1 MLCWNSFQ
9 LLCTSKTLE
18 SLTVKACRL
27 GLKPEDISMNMK
39 YRISKGKLSLTIL
52 ILTYLFYMKSSFVQI
67 LDRNAYL
74 HCNRM
79 FSVMAEPFSRD
90 KEIMLCWN
98 SFQLLCT
105 SKTLE
110 SLTVKA
116 CRLGLKPEDISMN
129 IFLMKYRISKGKL
142 SLTILIL
149 AYLFYM
155 KCSFVQILDCNTYL
169 HWNRIINMIW
179 FSKK

>member
-1 MLCWNSFQ
+1 MLTFFVYSKMTSCSIKRWSFDPYDTKQ
-9 LLCTSKTLE
+9 FEAKSPSTSYNLATFWQH
-18 SLTVKACRL
+18 L
-27 GLKPEDISMNMK
+27 GERSTKKI
-39 YRISKGKLSLTIL
+39 G
-52 ILTYLFYMKSSFVQI
+52 
-67 LDRNAYL
+67 
-74 HCNRM
+74 
-79 FSVMAEPFSRD
+79 PFSRD

-149 AYLFYM
+149 TYLFYIQ
-155 KCSFVQILDCNTYL
+155 KDFFE
-169 HWNRIINMIW
+169 
-179 FSKK
+179 FSLLQDVFKSSLSIFSRK